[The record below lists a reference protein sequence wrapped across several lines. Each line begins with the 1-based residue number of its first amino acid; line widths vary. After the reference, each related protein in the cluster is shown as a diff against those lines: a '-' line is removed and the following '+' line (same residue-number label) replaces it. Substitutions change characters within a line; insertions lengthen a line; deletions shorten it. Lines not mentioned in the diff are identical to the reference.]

1 VPTRARILFVTAD
14 MGAGHREVTGEL
26 VRRCSE
32 QGATCDT
39 VDIVRDGGSSGAR
52 LRRTYRR
59 LLDHAPWLYDGAMRA
74 WARWPAPLEAIT
86 ALNGAVFD
94 RLLRTAA
101 DRFEPDLIVST
112 YNLASQCLG
121 RVTRRGHLTAPVAT
135 FVTDAGA
142 HPYWVSRHIAAHF
155 VPTDLTGRRLAQMG
169 ASGIRV
175 VEPALRPEFDM
186 PPTRADARARLSLP
200 ADQRIILLTAGSWAV
215 GGIAD
220 TLALLRGLP
229 DVVTVVL
236 CGRDETL
243 HARLAEA
250 PDVTAVGWTPHMVQY
265 LAAADVVVDN
275 AGGLTCWESLA
286 CRTPVVL
293 YRPLVGHGRV
303 NVATLDELGLA
314 KWARSAQDLVDS
326 VAADRLPPGVLP
338 SGARADHLILELAAT
353 GR

>member
-1 VPTRARILFVTAD
+1 
-14 MGAGHREVTGEL
+14 
-26 VRRCSE
+26 
-32 QGATCDT
+32 
-39 VDIVRDGGSSGAR
+39 
-52 LRRTYRR
+52 
-59 LLDHAPWLYDGAMRA
+59 
-74 WARWPAPLEAIT
+74 
-86 ALNGAVFD
+86 
-94 RLLRTAA
+94 
-101 DRFEPDLIVST
+101 
-112 YNLASQCLG
+112 
-121 RVTRRGHLTAPVAT
+121 
-135 FVTDAGA
+135 
-142 HPYWVSRHIAAHF
+142 
-155 VPTDLTGRRLAQMG
+155 
-169 ASGIRV
+169 
-175 VEPALRPEFDM
+175 
-186 PPTRADARARLSLP
+186 
-200 ADQRIILLTAGSWAV
+200 LTAGSWAV